1 MNEGVSAVVIVF
13 PGSHCD
19 HDALYALRGVMGVD
33 ARFVWHKEESIG
45 ETDMVVLP
53 GGFSYGDYLRGGA
66 IARFSPVMKDVIRFA
81 EGGGPVLGICNGF
94 QVLCEAGLLPGA
106 LFKNRSLKFICK
118 DVFIRTDNSETRF
131 TSLCG
136 HGEVL
141 KIPIAHGD
149 GNYVIDPDGLAELQK
164 NRQIVFRYSDDEGV
178 VSSASNPN
186 GSTDNIAGIIN
197 RNGNVL
203 GMMPHPERA
212 MEPVLGTDDG
222 RKIFQSIIN
231 GIHKYTSTTVE

>member
-1 MNEGVSAVVIVF
+1 MHEDVRAVVIVF

-33 ARFVWHKEESIG
+33 ARFVWHKEETIG

-81 EGGGPVLGICNGF
+81 EEGGPVLGICNGF

-106 LFKNRSLKFICK
+106 LFKNRSLKFVCK
-118 DVFIRTDNSETRF
+118 DVFLRVDNSETRF

-136 HGEVL
+136 HGEAL

-164 NRQIVFRYSDDEGV
+164 NRQIVFRYSDDKGA

-212 MEPVLGTDDG
+212 TEPVLGTDDG

-231 GIHKYTSTTVE
+231 GIHKYTTTTVK